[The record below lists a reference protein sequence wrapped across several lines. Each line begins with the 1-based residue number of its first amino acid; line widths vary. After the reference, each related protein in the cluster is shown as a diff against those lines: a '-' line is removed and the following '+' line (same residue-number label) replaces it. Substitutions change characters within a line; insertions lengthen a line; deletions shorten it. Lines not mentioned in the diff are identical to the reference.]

1 MRLGRIVAVT
11 GAAILLLLSVVPAA
25 LAYQGQVV
33 TQVTVTGPAAFT
45 CNEPFTVTATALDSN
60 GQPVEGQA
68 VAWSIGA
75 GLQTGDGITPATS
88 TTNASG
94 KATATVTLACVV
106 ADRTIVATASSTNG
120 EVVLGGGQIVL
131 SETAT
136 PNAATPSPGTTTAAG
151 VTSPPT
157 AASTGSTG
165 SNSSSFPLWVF
176 ILSGLLILLIIV
188 VFLTLRFDLLRR

>member
-33 TQVTVTGPAAFT
+33 TQVTVTGPATFT
-45 CNEPFTVTATALDSN
+45 CNTPFTVTATALDSK

-94 KATATVTLACVV
+94 KATATVTLACVA

-136 PNAATPSPGTTTAAG
+136 PNAATPSPVTG

-157 AASTGSTG
+157 AASTGSIG
-165 SNSSSFPLWVF
+165 SSSSSIPVWVF
-176 ILSGLLILLIIV
+176 ILIGLIVLLMTAALLTRRSGLL
-188 VFLTLRFDLLRR
+188 RR